1 VEVVA
6 EAEDP
11 GARAALPRIADA
23 RLAAGRRTGLADS
36 PHTEIPREGLR
47 CERALTAA
55 TAGAAA
61 PAALQQPD
69 AMHVAGGRGLRRRR
83 LPAGPRL
90 RLRRRGIPPGL
101 RLPRGTGAF
110 LTSRLRNGLSFPVLF
125 GQFRTMGTLG
135 LRWRNIAAALWAHPV
150 EHFFHSIR
158 IGMGRRFRASA
169 GTPPL
174 MRKVS

>member
-1 VEVVA
+1 M
-6 EAEDP
+6 
-11 GARAALPRIADA
+11 GL
-23 RLAAGRRTGLADS
+23 GRR
-36 PHTEIPREGLR
+36 
-47 CERALTAA
+47 AL
-55 TAGAAA
+55 GW
-61 PAALQQPD
+61 
-69 AMHVAGGRGLRRRR
+69 R

-110 LTSRLRNGLSFPVLF
+110 LTGRLRSGLSFPVLF

-169 GTPPL
+169 GAPPL